1 MKTANVCTGTK
12 FCAPTVYF
20 DETDD
25 IIDICYDNVFKAVF
39 TRDTPASQGALSKLI
54 SALICREIT
63 VSAITA
69 NEPPIDNLKDRQIRF
84 DINCRA
90 ENGELINVE
99 MSLNPDPFEPVRL
112 EFHAGKLFTGQDI
125 RGTDK
130 SYDDLKQAYQIAIL
144 VKERFFQDEEFSHNF
159 EYYDSVRR
167 VSLNGKSRIITLELS
182 KLEKIIDNPIDEMS
196 AQERWAIYFKYLT
209 DKSKRSEIN
218 KIISLE
224 DGIAMASEILKNIS
238 KDEIERARLM
248 SEYKYQL
255 DTQSKLV
262 TAKRAGIQEGLEK
275 GLAKGKKEGIA
286 EGLEKGIEE
295 GKKEVQNYI
304 LNLIDQGLSREEIKK
319 KIEEDKG

>member
-54 SALICREIT
+54 SVLICREIT
-63 VSAITA
+63 VSAINA
-69 NEPPIDNLKDRQIRF
+69 NELPIDNLKDRQIRF

-144 VKERFFQDEEFSHNF
+144 VKERFFHDEEFSHNF
-159 EYYDSVRR
+159 EYYDSVRG

>member
-1 MKTANVCTGTK
+1 
-12 FCAPTVYF
+12 
-20 DETDD
+20 
-25 IIDICYDNVFKAVF
+25 
-39 TRDTPASQGALSKLI
+39 
-54 SALICREIT
+54 
-63 VSAITA
+63 
-69 NEPPIDNLKDRQIRF
+69 
-84 DINCRA
+84 
-90 ENGELINVE
+90 
-99 MSLNPDPFEPVRL
+99 
-112 EFHAGKLFTGQDI
+112 
-125 RGTDK
+125 
-130 SYDDLKQAYQIAIL
+130 
-144 VKERFFQDEEFSHNF
+144 
-159 EYYDSVRR
+159 
-167 VSLNGKSRIITLELS
+167 
-182 KLEKIIDNPIDEMS
+182 MS

-218 KIISLE
+218 KIILIE
-224 DGIAMASEILKNIS
+224 EGIAMASEILKNIS